1 MVLKQKPIKMK
12 KRAKVHLLPTDKASD
27 ILVNTYINET
37 HSTSKFVVGVTKDTL
52 DQIPIEEVEL
62 RGYKYQHLYFINDEE
77 IKDEEWFVQFNN
89 ANEPVDVRQADSSKL
104 NDFREYPYN
113 KFCKK
118 IIATTDPEL
127 YYKQQNGHLGQ
138 AIIQVPQI
146 PQSFIE
152 SYCKKPVD
160 KVMVEYDY
168 YADGKISILDRI
180 MIPKLTSNNEIIIH
194 HIEEKMYSETE
205 LIQFVL
211 DNRFR
216 IDSDTTRQEI
226 TNWIKK

>member
-1 MVLKQKPIKMK
+1 MYYLKTRQSNHNI
-12 KRAKVHLLPTDKASD
+12 HCGDS
-27 ILVNTYINET
+27 YE
-37 HSTSKFVVGVTKDTL
+37 VVFHNWSG
-52 DQIPIEEVEL
+52 
-62 RGYKYQHLYFINDEE
+62 
-77 IKDEEWFVQFNN
+77 
-89 ANEPVDVRQADSSKL
+89 
-104 NDFREYPYN
+104 
-113 KFCKK
+113 
-118 IIATTDPEL
+118 
-127 YYKQQNGHLGQ
+127 QNGHLGQ

-216 IDSDTTRQEI
+216 ID
-226 TNWIKK
+226 